1 MTTHVIPANAGISG
15 TLGTA
20 ELRNARDGGTA
31 ERPGRRNGGTPGTTE
46 LRDARDGGTAERPGR
61 RISGTPGTT
70 THVIPANAGISGKL
84 G

>member
-31 ERPGRRNGGTPGTTE
+31 ERPGRRNGGTPGTT
-46 LRDARDGGTAERPGR
+46 
-61 RISGTPGTT
+61 S
-70 THVIPANAGISGKL
+70 HVIPANAGISGKL